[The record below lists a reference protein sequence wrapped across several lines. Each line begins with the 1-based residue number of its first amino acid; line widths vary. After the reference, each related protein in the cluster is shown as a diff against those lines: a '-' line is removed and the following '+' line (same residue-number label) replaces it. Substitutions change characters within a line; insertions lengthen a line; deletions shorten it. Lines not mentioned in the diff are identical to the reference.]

1 MANVAKGAVGMAPQ
15 GAGAGLPLIGGGT
28 AAGAAPGIGATL
40 ASGAGK
46 LIGSNILQQ
55 GLTPS
60 PTPGPAPIAQMP
72 PGQIQG
78 GGQNIDEILGMLVQ
92 AMQGGQRQ

>member
-1 MANVAKGAVGMAPQ
+1 
-15 GAGAGLPLIGGGT
+15 
-28 AAGAAPGIGATL
+28 
-40 ASGAGK
+40 
-46 LIGSNILQQ
+46 
-55 GLTPS
+55 
-60 PTPGPAPIAQMP
+60 MP